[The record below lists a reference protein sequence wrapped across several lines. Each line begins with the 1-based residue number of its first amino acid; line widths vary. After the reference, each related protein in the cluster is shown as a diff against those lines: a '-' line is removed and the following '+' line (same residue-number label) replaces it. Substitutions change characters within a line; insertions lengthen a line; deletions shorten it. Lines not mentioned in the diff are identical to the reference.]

1 MNHTIGR
8 NLFALGV
15 GLVVAIFAFQWI
27 TDPLPRAQRQAEE
40 RAVQASRVLLV
51 SQIGAGELDI
61 VDPLE
66 PDRKVGKAYVYAEEP
81 GWAVSGYYRRD
92 DNDRWHPYLM
102 QLTEDLALYSFKAE
116 DEALDIR

>member
-15 GLVVAIFAFQWI
+15 GLVVAVFAFQWI

-40 RAVQASRVLLV
+40 RAVHASRILLV
-51 SQIGAGELDI
+51 SQVGAGELDI

-92 DNDRWHPYLM
+92 DNDGWHPYLM
-102 QLTEDLALYSFKAE
+102 QLTEDLALHSFKAE
-116 DEALDIR
+116 DEALDIK